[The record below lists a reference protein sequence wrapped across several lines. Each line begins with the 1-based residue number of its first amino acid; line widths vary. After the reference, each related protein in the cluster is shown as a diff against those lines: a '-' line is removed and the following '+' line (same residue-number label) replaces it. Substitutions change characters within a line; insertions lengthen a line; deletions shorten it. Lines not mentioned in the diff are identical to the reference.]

1 MAAGLAQRTHGA
13 NQGRAADSAGVSPR
27 SGPSLAGRLLI
38 AAVAGAL
45 MTVPASAAGPM
56 LMTAINPAAM
66 ESQADRLD
74 SPYTRHMAQ
83 LINDYRARNGLAPL
97 VLVTDLSALAAEHS
111 SQMAEQRRLSHDGFR
126 GRFDRTSARV
136 CVENVGVNFP
146 HAEAQ
151 LDGWRA
157 SPGHHRNLLEPRV
170 AKMGIAQ
177 SRSFVTFFACS

>member
-1 MAAGLAQRTHGA
+1 LL
-13 NQGRAADSAGVSPR
+13 R
-27 SGPSLAGRLLI
+27 SGWRGARRLLI
-38 AAVAGAL
+38 AGVAGA
-45 MTVPASAAGPM
+45 VVAIPASAAGPM
-56 LMTAINPAAM
+56 QMTAINPAAI
-66 ESQADRLD
+66 EAQADRLD
-74 SPYTRHMAQ
+74 NPYARHMAH

-97 VLVTDLSALAAEHS
+97 VLVTNLSALAAEHS

-126 GRFDRTSARV
+126 GRFDRTSSRV

-157 SPGHHRNLLEPRV
+157 SPGHHRNLLEPKV